1 MRNAFKALLIV
12 LIFTGCSARWHLK
25 KAIQKGAF
33 VKSDT
38 VYVDRTVYVPEVKTD
53 TVFTS
58 LVGDTIRIEK
68 EKLRIKYVRLPG
80 DSVYIEGKCLPD
92 TLRIKVPVSVD
103 TDIHAPDCKWKLIH
117 IIGAAILFLVVGLI
131 IGKILK

>member
-1 MRNAFKALLIV
+1 MKNAFKALLIV
-12 LIFTGCSARWHLK
+12 LIFTGCSAQWHLK
-25 KAIQKGAF
+25 KALQKGAF

-38 VYVDRTVYVPEVKTD
+38 IYVDKIVYTKEVKTD

-80 DSVYIEGKCLPD
+80 DSVYIEGKCVSD
-92 TLRIKVPVSVD
+92 TIRIKIPIKVTREITVPANSWLRWWHLVLAVLVG
-103 TDIHAPDCKWKLIH
+103 AGAVKLF
-117 IIGAAILFLVVGLI
+117 GR
-131 IGKILK
+131 